1 MVEVVGDHG
10 DGLVTVS
17 IAGRYQVV
25 RRSSLK
31 QKMELNKRLLENFRK
46 MDYPTLLRI
55 FKGYGDT
62 MKNPRKYMTKPTMID
77 YNTLVYAIQE
87 RRK

>member
-1 MVEVVGDHG
+1 MVKLKKGSRHRLVGGPMVEVVGDHG

-31 QKMELNKRLLENFRK
+31 
-46 MDYPTLLRI
+46 
-55 FKGYGDT
+55 
-62 MKNPRKYMTKPTMID
+62 
-77 YNTLVYAIQE
+77 
-87 RRK
+87 